1 MLSVLH
7 WVSAASLSSPSFAV
21 ISPLATAQPS
31 RIPGARVL
39 EKLPR

>member
-1 MLSVLH
+1 MLRVLH
-7 WVSAASLSSPSFAV
+7 WVSAASFRSPSFAM
-21 ISPLATAQPS
+21 ISPLATAHPS